1 MSNAL
6 SVIREFSWCE
16 NADQKVGAMASE
28 IIYLRMHVKAL
39 QEKLAG
45 TSPGLYKMVDDCQAN
60 FYPLYSTSIEG
71 DKEHD

>member
-1 MSNAL
+1 MSSGIN
-6 SVIREFSWCE
+6 SVIKEFFWCE

-39 QEKLAG
+39 QEKLAQKHQ
-45 TSPGLYKMVDDCQAN
+45 GLRAAD

-71 DKEHD
+71 DGEHD

>member
-6 SVIREFSWCE
+6 SVIREFFWCE

-28 IIYLRMHVKAL
+28 ISYLRMHVKAL
-39 QEKLAG
+39 QEKLAQK
-45 TSPGLYKMVDDCQAN
+45 PQGLQADDLYQ
-60 FYPLYSTSIEG
+60 LYSTSIEG

>member
-1 MSNAL
+1 MSSGIA
-6 SVIREFSWCE
+6 SVIKEFFWCE

-39 QEKLAG
+39 QEKLAQKHQ
-45 TSPGLYKMVDDCQAN
+45 GLREPD

-71 DKEHD
+71 DREHD